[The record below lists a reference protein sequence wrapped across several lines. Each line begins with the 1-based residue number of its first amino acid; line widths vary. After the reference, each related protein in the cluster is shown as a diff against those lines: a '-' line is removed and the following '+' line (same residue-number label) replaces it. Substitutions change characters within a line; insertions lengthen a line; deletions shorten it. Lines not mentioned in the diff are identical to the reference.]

1 MLYKRKEENGLN
13 QSHIYIIEGVCCFCC
28 TEGYSMLA
36 FFEEGEKKKKKP
48 SSIDFAFLLAV
59 HQTMPVQ
66 PGAESS

>member
-36 FFEEGEKKKKKP
+36 FFEKGEKEEEEAQQHRFRISP
-48 SSIDFAFLLAV
+48 CSAPDDAGS
-59 HQTMPVQ
+59 T
-66 PGAESS
+66 GR